1 MIESKHDINFPD
13 VVIEVPAKLE
23 EKTINASIEGSII
36 VPDEGYDGLSKVNI
50 NKIDNVKSEYIKNG
64 IDILGVKGSLIGLI
78 PEKITLKSGLED
90 TYIYPSFGKT
100 GITEIKLEKQNLGAL
115 NPTENGT
122 YLAENFGLDGFNEV
136 NVNVIIPILEE
147 IEINEDRKTFLA
159 EEGKAYNKI
168 NVDCTYYWWY
178 DHIIKSDVRL
188 TDYIK
193 QIPEVFDFEG
203 VTSIANFYDI
213 YNGEII
219 NVNFVNTNKIIS
231 INTLFGSFTNT
242 ADNLKVVNIEN
253 FDTSNVKYAQTVF
266 RNCHNLNN
274 IIGFENLIFSN
285 LTNTSNMFNGCEKL
299 SEIKFNRNINLTK
312 ITEMEGMF
320 YYCPKLEKIDLSMFT
335 GENVK
340 TVKNLFGGCSKL
352 MNINLSNFDFSNIT
366 DYQYMFQ
373 NVPNNCYILCKDETN
388 KDWITSK
395 FTNLTNVHYVGE

>member
-136 NVNVIIPILEE
+136 NVDVIIPTLEE
-147 IEINEDRKTFLA
+147 IEINEDRKTFVA

-178 DHIIKSDVRL
+178 DHVIKQAVKLS
-188 TDYIK
+188 DYIK
-193 QIPEVFDFEG
+193 QIPEVFDIDG
-203 VTSIANFYDI
+203 VIDI
-213 YNGEII
+213 SYFFQSFLVERID
-219 NVNFVNTNKIIS
+219 VNF
-231 INTLFGSFTNT
+231 INTS
-242 ADNLKVVNIEN
+242 NL
-253 FDTSNVKYAQTVF
+253 DTTSNMFALNNVVKVINIKNLDIS
-266 RNCHNLNN
+266 NCRTCGYMFANCSSLNN
-274 IIGFENLIFSN
+274 IIGFEKLNFSKIN
-285 LTNTSNMFNGCEKL
+285 DMNALFYNAIKI
-299 SEIKFNRNINLTK
+299 SEINFNQNINIRNVRTLTSA
-312 ITEMEGMF
+312 F
-320 YYCPKLEKIDLSMFT
+320 SYCRELTSLDLSMFT
-335 GENVK
+335 GEN
-340 TVKNLFGGCSKL
+340 TTNISELFKGCSKL
-352 MNINLSNFDFSNIT
+352 MNINLSNFDFSKIEYLSNA
-366 DYQYMFQ
+366 FG
-373 NVPNNCYILCKDETN
+373 NVPNDCYILCKDETN
-388 KDWITSK
+388 KNWITSN

>member
-23 EKTINASIEGSII
+23 EKTVNVSINGSVIT
-36 VPDEGYDGLSKVNI
+36 PDEGYDGLSKVNI

-78 PEKITLKSGLED
+78 PEKITLKSTLED

-100 GITEIKLEKQNLGAL
+100 GITEIKLEKQNLGIL

-122 YLAENFGLDGFNEV
+122 YLAENFDLDGFNEV
-136 NVNVIIPILEE
+136 NVNVNIPTLEE
-147 IEINEDRKTFLA
+147 VLINEDRKTYTA

-178 DHIIKSDVRL
+178 EHVIKTSVKL
-188 TDYIK
+188 YDYIK
-193 QIPEVFDFEG
+193 QLPNIFDFEG
-203 VTSIANFYDI
+203 ITDISNFYDV

-219 NVNFVNTNKIIS
+219 KVNFINTNEITS

-253 FDTSNVKYAQTVF
+253 FDTSNVKYSQSVF
-266 RNCHNLNN
+266 RNCRNLEN
-274 IIGFENLIFSN
+274 IIGFENLIFSS
-285 LTNTSNMFNGCEKL
+285 LTDTIDMFDGCAKL
-299 SEIKFNRNINLTK
+299 SQINFNKNVNITK
-312 ITEMEGMF
+312 ITQMDNMF
-320 YYCPKLEKIDLSMFT
+320 YYCQSLEEIDLSMFT
-335 GENVK
+335 GEDVK
-340 TVKNLFGGCSKL
+340 TARSLFSGCIKL

-366 DYQYMFQ
+366 DYEYMFQ

-388 KDWITSK
+388 KNWITSK